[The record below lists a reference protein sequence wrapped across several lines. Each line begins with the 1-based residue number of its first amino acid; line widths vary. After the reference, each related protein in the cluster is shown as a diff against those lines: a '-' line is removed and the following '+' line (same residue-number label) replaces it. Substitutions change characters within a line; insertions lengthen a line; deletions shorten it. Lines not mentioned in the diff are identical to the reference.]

1 MHHHIHPGGS
11 QMEKPY
17 GYAEMTDPHP
27 VTGQPGSRDDPQPP
41 EGEGSG
47 ATSTHPV
54 IPIQRRYTNTNTN
67 NAPTLARASSVNS
80 W

>member
-47 ATSTHPV
+47 ALYGYGT
-54 IPIQRRYTNTNTN
+54 TNTVQIHNCKYK
-67 NAPTLARASSVNS
+67 
-80 W
+80 